1 MSLDASPGRDTDAL
15 RAGIAARFERLPLS
29 RWHVTVRI
37 VIGVVTFFEA
47 FDQLLIAYAMP
58 ELRQEW
64 HLTDGDATAV
74 LTIGSLGMLIGALFS
89 GRMADRIGRVKII
102 AICIGVSGL
111 ASLALAASPSA
122 SPFMLLRFVQ
132 GLAIGGEVPVAATF
146 ISEITRSFKRGRFV
160 LLYELVFPAGLTL
173 GALAAAWIV
182 PALGWRWMYVVAAV
196 PGLLCVLV
204 QRTVPESPRWLADR
218 GRLREAAATMD
229 LIEAKVVAATGAP
242 LPPVPALTGTPDPA
256 RTATPEPAAAPTTAT
271 GTPEPAARPAST
283 TTGAPEPGAA
293 PTSTATGTPGP
304 GGAGVST
311 SASPPGRSARSGRA
325 TDPTTPATPAEAAAT
340 GVKGLFTGRYR
351 RRTLVIGT
359 LWFTGYFVNYGI
371 TSWLPTIYGKQ
382 YGLSLSDSLLY
393 STVTSVAGFLGCLL
407 VALTVDVI
415 GRRKV
420 FAVFLGGAAALLIVL
435 AALGARTPVQVLVW
449 TSLAAVCFFGSNI
462 CLYLYTPEL
471 YPTRMRALG
480 CSVGG
485 ALNRLGVILGPVL
498 VGAIYAGGGEV
509 SAVFLTLGGVALV
522 GALAAAF
529 FAEETTDQP
538 LEKISP

>member
-1 MSLDASPGRDTDAL
+1 MRIDASPGRDADAF

-74 LTIGSLGMLIGALFS
+74 LTIGSVGMLVGALFS

-102 AICIGVSGL
+102 AVCIGVSGL
-111 ASLALAASPSA
+111 ASLALALSPSPT
-122 SPFMLLRFVQ
+122 PFMLLRFVQ

-173 GALAAAWIV
+173 GAVAAAWIV
-182 PALGWRWMYVVAAV
+182 PALGWRWMYAVAAV
-196 PGLLCVLV
+196 PGLLCILV

-218 GRLREAAATMD
+218 GRLREAETTMD
-229 LIEAKVVAATGAP
+229 LIEAKVAAATGAP
-242 LPPVPALTGTPDPA
+242 LPPV
-256 RTATPEPAAAPTTAT
+256 
-271 GTPEPAARPAST
+271 
-283 TTGAPEPGAA
+283 TTGAAD
-293 PTSTATGTPGP
+293 GTPSTPSAVSTPGK
-304 GGAGVST
+304 GGAGT
-311 SASPPGRSARSGRA
+311 GATATARTVA
-325 TDPTTPATPAEAAAT
+325 PTVPATPAEAAAT

-351 RRTLVIGT
+351 RRTLVIGA

-382 YGLSLSDSLLY
+382 YGLSLSDALMY
-393 STVTSVAGFLGCLL
+393 STVTSVAGFFGCLL

-420 FAVFLGGAAALLIVL
+420 FALFLGGAAALLIVL
-435 AALGARTPVQVLVW
+435 GALGARTPVQVLVW

-498 VGAIYAGGGEV
+498 VGAIYAGGGQV
-509 SAVFLTLGGVALV
+509 SAVFVTLGGVALV

-529 FAEETTDQP
+529 FAEETTNRP
-538 LEKISP
+538 LEEVSP

>member
-1 MSLDASPGRDTDAL
+1 MSLDASPGRDADAI

-111 ASLALAASPSA
+111 SSLALAMSPSP
-122 SPFMLLRFVQ
+122 SPFMALRFVQ

-160 LLYELVFPAGLTL
+160 LLYELVFPAGLTI
-173 GALAAAWIV
+173 GAVAAAWIV
-182 PALGWRWMYVVAAV
+182 PALGWRWMYAVAAV
-196 PGLLCVLV
+196 PGLLCILV

-218 GRLREAAATMD
+218 GRMQEAEATMD
-229 LIEAKVVAATGAP
+229 LIEAKVAAATGAP
-242 LPPVPALTGTPDPA
+242 LPPVPTLATVSPNSTNSTNATSTTGTGG
-256 RTATPEPAAAPTTAT
+256 TAVA
-271 GTPEPAARPAST
+271 
-283 TTGAPEPGAA
+283 TTGATATSR
-293 PTSTATGTPGP
+293 PTS
-304 GGAGVST
+304 
-311 SASPPGRSARSGRA
+311 
-325 TDPTTPATPAEAAAT
+325 PATPAEAAAT

-351 RRTLVIGT
+351 RRTLVIGA

-382 YGLSLSDSLLY
+382 YGLSLSDALMY
-393 STVTSVAGFLGCLL
+393 STVTSVAGFFGCLL
-407 VALTVDVI
+407 VALTVDLI

-420 FAVFLGGAAALLIVL
+420 FAFFLGGAAALLIVL
-435 AALGARTPVQVLVW
+435 GVLGARTPVQVLVW

-498 VGAIYAGGGEV
+498 VGAIYAGGGQV
-509 SAVFLTLGGVALV
+509 SAVFVTLGGVALV
-522 GALAAAF
+522 GALAATF
-529 FAEETTDQP
+529 FAEETTNRP
-538 LEKISP
+538 LEEVSP